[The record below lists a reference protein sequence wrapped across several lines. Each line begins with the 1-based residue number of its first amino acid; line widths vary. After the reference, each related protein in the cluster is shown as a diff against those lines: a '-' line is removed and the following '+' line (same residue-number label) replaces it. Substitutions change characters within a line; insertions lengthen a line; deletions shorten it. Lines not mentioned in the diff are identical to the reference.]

1 LPSGDFTNALKASLE
16 RKGAVMSALL
26 GSVNLPIVRE
36 IACLL
41 DEFVVDSPVSMM
53 QIVVYTSSCNIKDTG
68 N

>member
-1 LPSGDFTNALKASLE
+1 
-16 RKGAVMSALL
+16 MSALL